1 MTSERPVTDDE
12 LHAMADGRLAPER
25 QAEVEAYLADQP
37 AAAARVGF
45 YGRLNAGLH
54 ELYDPLLHEPVPHRL
69 TVRPPTRNWLAVAR
83 AAAAAI
89 VLLAVGGT
97 SGWLWRDHIANEY
110 EQPAHALAD
119 LAAYAHVVYAAEI
132 QHPTEVPGSEKDQ
145 LQTWLS
151 NRLRHPVQVPQL
163 TAVGYTFMGGRL
175 LPSDH
180 DVAAQLMYQNVN
192 GNRVSLYFK
201 PARDQRDAAFQYVVD
216 DGVSVFYWHDSNFA
230 YGLASELP
238 REQLLKICNEVYQQL
253 NPGAGPVSW

>member
-69 TVRPPTRNWLAVAR
+69 TVRPPARNWLAVAR
-83 AAAAAI
+83 AAAAAV

-97 SGWLWRDHIANEY
+97 SGWLWRAHIDAEY
-110 EQPAHALAD
+110 VEPARALAD
-119 LAAYAHVVYAAEI
+119 LAAEI
-132 QHPTEVPGSEKDQ
+132 QHPIEVPGSEKDQ

>member
-1 MTSERPVTDDE
+1 MTTERPVTDDE

-37 AAAARVGF
+37 AAAARAGF

-69 TVRPPTRNWLAVAR
+69 AVRPRARNWLAVAR
-83 AAAAAI
+83 LAAAV
-89 VLLAVGGT
+89 VLLAAGATG
-97 SGWLWRDHIANEY
+97 GWLWRDHTAEEY

-119 LAAYAHVVYAAEI
+119 LAAYAHVVYAGEI
-132 QHPTEVPGSEKDQ
+132 QHPFEVPGSEKDQ
-145 LQTWLS
+145 LQSWLS
-151 NRLRHPVQVPQL
+151 KRLRHPVQVPQL
-163 TAVGYTFMGGRL
+163 TAVGYSFMGGRL
-175 LPSDH
+175 LPADH
-180 DVAAQLMYQNVN
+180 DVPAQLMYQNVN

-201 PARDQRDAAFQYVVD
+201 PAGEQRDSAFQYVVD

-238 REQLLKICNEVYQQL
+238 REQLLKICNEVYHQL
-253 NPGAGPVSW
+253 NPGAGPVTW